1 MITTHVFRAIN
12 VVRVIGPG
20 LCRVRSSLLLAMCNI
35 VWVSAGHG
43 ASTALVANPDKTVA
57 YTGKAMSVVE
67 P

>member
-1 MITTHVFRAIN
+1 MPASIQI
-12 VVRVIGPG
+12 
-20 LCRVRSSLLLAMCNI
+20 NI

-43 ASTALVANPDKTVA
+43 ASGALVANPDKTVE